1 MDIYTNSSYSPKERA
16 EDLLS
21 KMTVMEKV
29 GQLNQRLYGFR
40 IYERNG
46 EEFELTEEFCQEVE
60 RFSGLGVLYGLYR
73 ADPWAD
79 KDETTGITP
88 ELAKKAYNTVQRYV
102 MEHSRLHIPMMLSTE
117 CPHGHQALGGGL
129 LPVNLAVGASFD
141 PELLQEC
148 YAACGRQL
156 AGNKVDLALM
166 SVLDVLR
173 DPRWGRSEEC
183 YSEDPYL
190 CSKMAAAAV
199 TGMQSEGV
207 SAVSKHLCAQGEGTG
222 GINASAARIGEREL
236 REIHLP
242 PVKAVCEA
250 GTNGVMAAY
259 NEIDGVY
266 CHGNSWLL
274 RDVLREEFGF
284 SGVVMA
290 DGVAL
295 DALNNVTGDNV
306 KSGALAMHAGV
317 DISLWDTAYTR
328 LGEAL
333 EKGYI
338 TMEELDEAVLRV
350 LELKFERGLFDH
362 PYMEEDAKDAE
373 SYGIP
378 AVSLEMAR
386 ESAVLLKNENGILP
400 LEKKYSK
407 ILVTGP
413 NADELYRQLGDYT
426 PPVKRE
432 EGSTVLDGIRMVA
445 GAGTEICFMPGCG
458 LFEGT
463 EADRDAAVEK
473 AKDCDVVIAVVGGSS
488 SRFESVTFDTN
499 GAALLEEGVTMDC
512 GEGRDVADIELQPVQ
527 SELIAALK
535 QTGTPVVTVVIAG
548 RPYGIEKAAENSDAL
563 LQVFYPGPQ
572 GGQAVGEILFGQ
584 TEPSGRLPVSIP
596 KTSGNLPVYY
606 NCKGSYRMQNYLDYP
621 EGVLY
626 PFGAGLS
633 YTEFEYENCKVS
645 CMEDGVVQIEMTI
658 RNSGSR
664 RGTAVPQLYIHH
676 RSGSVVPRVR
686 ELKWFKRITLEPG
699 EDVVFLAQLEKDSL
713 AVWNAS
719 MKYVV
724 EAGEADWYIS
734 DMGKVIAQGV
744 IEKRV

>member
-1 MDIYTNSSYSPKERA
+1 MDIYTNSSYSPEERA
-16 EDLLS
+16 KDLLS

-156 AGNKVDLALM
+156 AGCKVDLALM

-207 SAVSKHLCAQGEGTG
+207 SAISKHLCAQGEGTG

-242 PVKAVCEA
+242 PVKAVSEA
-250 GTNGVMAAY
+250 GTAGVMAAY

-266 CHGNSWLL
+266 CHGNPWLL
-274 RDVLREEFGF
+274 RNVLREEFGF
-284 SGVVMA
+284 NGVVMA

-295 DALNNVTGDNV
+295 DALNNVTNDNV
-306 KSGALAMHAGV
+306 KSGALALHSGV
-317 DISLWDTAYTR
+317 DISLWDTAFTR
-328 LGEAL
+328 LGDAL
-333 EKGYI
+333 EQGYI
-338 TMEELDEAVLRV
+338 TMDDLDEAVLRV
-350 LELKFERGLFDH
+350 LKLKFERGLFDH
-362 PYMEEDAKDAE
+362 PYMEENAGDAE

-378 AVSLEMAR
+378 TVSLQMAR
-386 ESAVLLKNENGILP
+386 ESVVLLKNDNNLLP
-400 LEKKYSK
+400 LDKKYKK
-407 ILVTGP
+407 ILVAGP

-426 PPVKRE
+426 PPVRRE
-432 EGSTVLDGIRMVA
+432 EGSTVLDGIRMAAADAEV
-445 GAGTEICFMPGCG
+445 IYMPGCG

-463 EADRDAAVEK
+463 DEEIQAAAAK
-473 AKDCDVVIAVVGGSS
+473 AKECDVVIAVVGGSS

-499 GAALLEEGVTMDC
+499 GAALLEKGVTMDC

-527 SELIAALK
+527 SRLIESLK
-535 QTGTPVVTVVIAG
+535 ASGTPVVTVVVAG
-548 RPYGIEKAAENSDAL
+548 RPYGIERAAASSDAL

-572 GGQAVGEILFGQ
+572 GGQAVGEILFGR

-606 NCKGSYRMQNYLDYP
+606 NCKGSYRMQNYLDHP
-621 EGVLY
+621 DGVLY
-626 PFGAGLS
+626 PFGAGQS
-633 YTEFEYENCKVS
+633 YTEFTYENCSVS
-645 CMEDGVVQIEMTI
+645 CAKDGALEVKLTVKNTGD
-658 RNSGSR
+658 RT
-664 RGTAVPQLYIHH
+664 GTAVPQLYIHH
-676 RSGSVVPRVR
+676 RSGSTVPRVK
-686 ELKWFKRITLEPG
+686 ELKWFKRVTLDAG
-699 EDVVFLAQLEKDSL
+699 EDVVLLATTEKDTL

-719 MKYVV
+719 MKHVV
-724 EAGEADWYIS
+724 ESGEADWYLS
-734 DMGKVIAQGV
+734 DMGKIVAQGV
-744 IEKRV
+744 INKRA